1 MFLKRRPSRLSFLV
15 LVGALGVLVHWESTR
30 SLLKVVRVSSFS
42 VFTFNNKPMFF
53 PSPSLSAH
61 PFGSSVP
68 TSSFLFSSFRTLPPQ
83 SSSVLKLDGTVT
95 SPPLP
100 PASPPSHPP
109 SDDPPSDDPP
119 SDDPP
124 SDPLHVQHKL
134 AGNALFL
141 KGDYESALERYL
153 EAIEEGE
160 RLCRRENGEAS
171 TPPPSSASSS
181 SPLSLSSPFRSR
193 SERGLAPFMSS

>member
-1 MFLKRRPSRLSFLV
+1 MGENPNAFTQV
-15 LVGALGVLVHWESTR
+15 MLVHWESTR
-30 SLLKVVRVSSFS
+30 SLLKVVRVSSSSF
-42 VFTFNNKPMFF
+42 FTFNNKPMFF

-134 AGNALFL
+134 AGTALFL

-160 RLCRRENGEAS
+160 RLCRRENGEDIYLHP
-171 TPPPSSASSS
+171 TTLLCLQFLTT
-181 SPLSLSSPFRSR
+181 LSLLP
-193 SERGLAPFMSS
+193 LP